1 MLRNQVKPL
10 SSERIIF
17 APEGFIDERYLPR
30 LLNDDVRIIE
40 VRVLSD
46 GPVFH
51 TVRRYPLN
59 S

>member
-1 MLRNQVKPL
+1 MLKNQVEPP

-17 APEGFIDERYLPR
+17 APEGFIDERYLPC
-30 LLNDDVRIIE
+30 LKNDDVRIIE

-46 GPVFH
+46 GPVFYTIH
-51 TVRRYPLN
+51 HHPLN